1 MVGWDN
7 EPLAVVT
14 QGTRASR
21 WWLLGLKSRLQNSTT
36 GTENA
41 PHPPKESIVIIF
53 HSEKATSY
61 KFH

>member
-1 MVGWDN
+1 MVEWDN

-53 HSEKATSY
+53 HS
-61 KFH
+61 